1 MERIGSVAD
10 FAVLKEIYRAVMEHR
25 AFAQINGTTVFT
37 RRFAGGTIFGMDYQ
51 NRRYIEQNPKTSS
64 QYAVQA
70 RSGVKIMWVIDLK
83 FNEYLGRVDEGIVWA
98 RPLLAAAH
106 QHTNQKETT

>member
-64 QYAVQA
+64 QYAVRA
-70 RSGVKIMWVIDLK
+70 RRGEKIMWCISLTEDA
-83 FNEYLGRVDEGIVWA
+83 YLGRVDEGIVYA
-98 RPLLAAAH
+98 TSLIAAAH